1 MATYKYLTANLKLDA
16 DSLFIDNFKLPLFAF
31 NPKTEKKQFKSKEYK
46 LKTQQ
51 KEKN

>member
-16 DSLFIDNFKLPLFAF
+16 DSLFLENFKLPFFAISAKK
-31 NPKTEKKQFKSKEYK
+31 NEKKSMKENK
-46 LKTQQ
+46 LKNIQL